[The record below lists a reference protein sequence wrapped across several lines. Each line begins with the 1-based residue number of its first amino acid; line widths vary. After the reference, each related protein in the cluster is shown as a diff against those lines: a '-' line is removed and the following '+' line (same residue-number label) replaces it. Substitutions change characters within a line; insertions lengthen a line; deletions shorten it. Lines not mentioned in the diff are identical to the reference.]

1 MTIQVRQTGDGDPF
15 ELDVEVREG
24 GGQTRHRVTV
34 RRDTLARL
42 APGRGAEELVRA
54 AFTFL
59 LEREPK
65 ESILSRFDVTVIG
78 RYFPEFERE
87 IGAIWGSEA
96 FGERVSR
103 VRVSRC
109 EVWPNNSIHRRAATR
124 HARGSWPRRGLLPR
138 AVLLHWRPRRRA
150 ALSRGEANDRDRR
163 WPFRAPSCR
172 KNRAISSI
180 PLILPLPA

>member
-1 MTIQVRQTGDGDPF
+1 MTIQIRQTGDGDPL

-42 APGRGAEELVRA
+42 APGRSAEELVRA

-87 IGAIWGSEA
+87 IGSYLG
-96 FGERVSR
+96 
-103 VRVSRC
+103 
-109 EVWPNNSIHRRAATR
+109 
-124 HARGSWPRRGLLPR
+124 
-138 AVLLHWRPRRRA
+138 
-150 ALSRGEANDRDRR
+150 
-163 WPFRAPSCR
+163 
-172 KNRAISSI
+172 K
-180 PLILPLPA
+180 